1 MGPKEQVEQQLQTIA
16 SQAGEIIP
24 QAELRAKLCG
34 SIESD
39 RPLRVK
45 YGIDPTNPSIHIG
58 HLVPCRLLRTFQELG
73 HQAVLIV
80 GDYTAQIGDP
90 SGRNKERPGLSEA
103 EVKENMRRYIDQL
116 SVVVDV
122 ATAEVH
128 YQSEWLGNASLADTL
143 RLFAGFSVAQMLAHE
158 TFRLRLDAGARLSL
172 HELAYP
178 VLQAEDS
185 VQIKADV
192 EIGRTDQRFNCL
204 CGRDLQRMRDQEP
217 QVVITVPLLPGTNGA
232 KMSKSQDNHISVE
245 LPATEIVGRVMS
257 VADEWIPLYAQLASG
272 WQPAERA
279 RFAEQLDS
287 GATHPRDA
295 KLALARTIATE
306 LHGARAA
313 EEAVAEFERV
323 FVRRAAPNEI
333 PIVDVDGTRRAV
345 VEVVLEVGFVASK
358 SEARRLIT
366 QGGVRVDGERVEHV
380 EADIDLTTHDTLL
393 QVGKRRFVRIRASCS
408 NSGGT
413 L

>member
-1 MGPKEQVEQQLQTIA
+1 
-16 SQAGEIIP
+16 
-24 QAELRAKLCG
+24 
-34 SIESD
+34 
-39 RPLRVK
+39 
-45 YGIDPTNPSIHIG
+45 
-58 HLVPCRLLRTFQELG
+58 
-73 HQAVLIV
+73 
-80 GDYTAQIGDP
+80 
-90 SGRNKERPGLSEA
+90 
-103 EVKENMRRYIDQL
+103 
-116 SVVVDV
+116 
-122 ATAEVH
+122 
-128 YQSEWLGNASLADTL
+128 
-143 RLFAGFSVAQMLAHE
+143 
-158 TFRLRLDAGARLSL
+158 
-172 HELAYP
+172 
-178 VLQAEDS
+178 
-185 VQIKADV
+185 
-192 EIGRTDQRFNCL
+192 
-204 CGRDLQRMRDQEP
+204 
-217 QVVITVPLLPGTNGA
+217 
-232 KMSKSQDNHISVE
+232 MSKSQDNHISVE

-313 EEAVAEFERV
+313 AEAVAEFERV

-380 EADIDLTTHDTLL
+380 EADIDLTTNDTLL